1 MPRSTSTYFRTA
13 RQYEQLAA
21 FMHTVVLIL
30 GGAILFLS
38 LVIIGRI
45 LYGSTP
51 PLYVAR
57 NVKGQ
62 LELMLEIK
70 PGVNQEMAKVFLTDA
85 FQEIFQLTSDTY
97 VRKMPTLNSYFTG
110 SGYQNYINLLRDMG
124 VAEKLREGPLVLT
137 TDIAETPVVDMQT
150 SKVYDKTFVWVY
162 YVTAIH
168 TIRTPAG
175 STVLERKYKVLMQHI
190 PLDKKPLGLA
200 IYSIRAV

>member
-13 RQYEQLAA
+13 KQYENLTA
-21 FMHTVVLIL
+21 FMHNLVLVL

-38 LVIIGRI
+38 IIIVGRV

-51 PLYVAR
+51 PIYVAR
-57 NVKGQ
+57 NVRGQ
-62 LELMLEIK
+62 LAPMIEIK
-70 PGVNQEMAKVFLTDA
+70 TGTDKAMSKVFLTDA

-97 VRKMPTLNSYFTG
+97 VRKMPTLNAYFTG
-110 SGYQNYINLLRDMG
+110 TGYQTYINLLREMG
-124 VAEKLREGPLVLT
+124 VAGKLQEGPLVLT
-137 TDIAETPVVDMQT
+137 TDIAESPVVDMQV

-175 STVLERKYKVLMQHI
+175 STVLERKYKVSMQHI
-190 PLDKKPLGLA
+190 PLDQKPLGLA
-200 IYSIRAV
+200 IYSISVV

>member
-13 RQYEQLAA
+13 KQYEQLTA
-21 FMHTVVLIL
+21 FMHTVVLVL

-38 LVIIGRI
+38 IIILGRV
-45 LYGSTP
+45 LYGATP
-51 PLYVAR
+51 PVYLAR
-57 NVKGQ
+57 NVRGQ
-62 LELMLEIK
+62 LAPMIEIK
-70 PGVNQEMAKVFLTDA
+70 TGINKDMSKVFITDA

-110 SGYQNYINLLRDMG
+110 TGYQSYINLLRDMG
-124 VAEKLREGPLVLT
+124 VAEKLQEGPLVLT
-137 TDIAETPVVDMQT
+137 TEIAETPVVDMQA

-175 STVLERKYKVLMQHI
+175 STVLERKYKVSMQHL
-190 PLDKKPLGLA
+190 PLDQKPLGLA